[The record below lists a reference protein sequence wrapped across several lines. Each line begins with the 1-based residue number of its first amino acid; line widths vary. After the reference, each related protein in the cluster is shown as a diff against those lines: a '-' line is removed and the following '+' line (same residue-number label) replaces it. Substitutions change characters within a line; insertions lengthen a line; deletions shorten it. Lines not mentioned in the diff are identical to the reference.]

1 MKSDILT
8 VLTLNEAE
16 QWDKTVRSFQNYDIY
31 YLSGYVKAFQ
41 LHGDGQPLLF
51 YYDDGITRGI
61 NVVMKRDVST
71 DARFYGKVAPD
82 TLYDFTTPYGYGGW
96 LVESDEN
103 AEELFDVYE
112 KWCIENHI
120 VSEFVRFHPILGNHA
135 YSKKSYEVI
144 PLGETVAMDLSSG
157 EIIWENLTS
166 KNRNMI
172 RKAKKNGIKIY
183 HGNFP
188 EIYETFREIYNATM
202 DKDNAG
208 DYYYFGKEF
217 YQSIMQDMQYNAQVF
232 YAVMDK
238 KVIAASI
245 MLATNEKMHYHLSG
259 SAQEHRNLAP
269 TNLLLYE
276 TALWGCENGYQT
288 LHLGGG
294 LGSKE
299 DSLYKFKKGFNRN
312 SSCRFCIGRKIID
325 REVYQSLVDK
335 RGNSIEDYSYFPQY
349 RG

>member
-1 MKSDILT
+1 MSLT
-8 VLTLNEAE
+8 VYTLEQNE
-16 QWDKTVRSFQNYDIY
+16 QWDRVISSFKNYDIY

-41 LHGDGQPLLF
+41 LHGDGEPLLF

-61 NVVMKRDVST
+61 NVVMKRDISA
-71 DARFYGKVAPD
+71 DARFYGKVEPD

-112 KWCIENHI
+112 KWCIDNHV
-120 VSEFVRFHPILGNHA
+120 VSEFVRFHPMLGNHE
-135 YSKKSYEVI
+135 YSKKFYEVI

-157 EIIWENLTS
+157 ETIWENLTS

-172 RKAKKNGIKIY
+172 RKAEKNGIKIY

-202 DKDNAG
+202 DKDCAS
-208 DYYYFGKEF
+208 DYYYFDRGF
-217 YQSIMQDMQYNAQVF
+217 YRSIMHYLHNNAEVF
-232 YAVMDK
+232 YAELDK
-238 KVIAASI
+238 KIIAVSI
-245 MLATNEKMHYHLSG
+245 MLTANGKMHYHLSG
-259 SAQEHRNLAP
+259 SVQEYRSLAP

-276 TALWGCENGYQT
+276 AALWGCENGCKT

-294 LGSKE
+294 LGSQE
-299 DSLYKFKKGFNRN
+299 DSLYQFKKGFNR
-312 SSCRFCIGRKIID
+312 SGFCRFYVGRKIYD
-325 REVYQSLVDK
+325 KESYGNLVHMREEKEFDK
-335 RGNSIEDYSYFPQY
+335 ESSYFPLY
-349 RG
+349 RA